1 MGLVGV
7 TGATGGIGGRVARSL
22 AAAGVAQRLLV
33 RDATRA
39 PDLGEIVQAAYG
51 VDASEALAGVQ
62 TLLMVSG
69 AEAVD
74 RLDQHRAFIDAA
86 AAAGVE
92 HIVYTSF
99 VGARPDAAFTLVR
112 DHAATEEH
120 IRASG
125 MTYTLLRDN
134 LYADFLPGMA
144 GDDGVIRGPAGDGR
158 AAAVARDDVAAV
170 AAVVLMEPRS
180 HANAVYELTGPDAL
194 TFAEMAEI
202 IREVTGRQVSYYNET
217 LDEAY
222 ASRAHYGAPD
232 WMVEAWV
239 STYTAVASG
248 EMQEVSDDIA
258 RVTGRPA
265 MSFADV
271 VRSVA

>member
-1 MGLVGV
+1 MSMVGV
-7 TGATGGIGGRVARSL
+7 TGATGGIGGRVARRL
-22 AAAGVAQRLLV
+22 AADGVTQRLLV
-33 RDATRA
+33 RDPSRA
-39 PDLGEIVQAAYG
+39 PTLGEVVQASYG
-51 VDASEALAGVQ
+51 AEAVDALAGVQ

-69 AEAVD
+69 GEAVD
-74 RLDQHRAFIDAA
+74 RVYQHRAFIDAA
-86 AAAGVE
+86 VAAGVE

-99 VGARPDAAFTLVR
+99 VGARPDATFTLVR

-158 AAAVARDDVAAV
+158 AAVVARDDVAAV
-170 AAVVLMEPRS
+170 AAVVLMEPTS

-202 IREVTGRQVSYYNET
+202 ITEVTGRQVSYYDET

-239 STYTAVASG
+239 STYTAVAGG
-248 EMQEVSDDIA
+248 EMQEVSDDVA

-265 MSFADV
+265 MSFSDV